1 MPITFATFMI
11 GSLALA
17 GIFPLAGFWSKDE
30 ILATAGESG
39 FDAFVIVGLV
49 GAVLTAAYM
58 TRCVYLTF
66 FGEYRGHGHPH
77 ESPRAITVPLMILAA
92 FSVLAGL
99 VNAVPLGIEKFTEW
113 FEPTF
118 AFPHL
123 THAEFDYGLAVT
135 SVALATLAIGIAAFL
150 WFRKEELGP
159 FRGLTQRSA
168 LAGRGYRFLENKYY
182 LDHLYENVIVD
193 GIRGAIARGY
203 YWFDQHVID
212 GVVNGVG
219 RGAARTGR
227 FAYDLVDQRVVD
239 GSINAIAAGT
249 GEAGGAMR
257 TVQSG
262 RVQRYALMLFAAVGV
277 MALAVF
283 LANLD

>member
-1 MPITFATFMI
+1 
-11 GSLALA
+11 
-17 GIFPLAGFWSKDE
+17 
-30 ILATAGESG
+30 
-39 FDAFVIVGLV
+39 
-49 GAVLTAAYM
+49 
-58 TRCVYLTF
+58 
-66 FGEYRGHGHPH
+66 
-77 ESPRAITVPLMILAA
+77 
-92 FSVLAGL
+92 
-99 VNAVPLGIEKFTEW
+99 
-113 FEPTF
+113 
-118 AFPHL
+118 
-123 THAEFDYGLAVT
+123 
-135 SVALATLAIGIAAFL
+135 
-150 WFRKEELGP
+150 
-159 FRGLTQRSA
+159 
-168 LAGRGYRFLENKYY
+168 
-182 LDHLYENVIVD
+182 
-193 GIRGAIARGY
+193 
-203 YWFDQHVID
+203 VID

>member
-1 MPITFATFMI
+1 
-11 GSLALA
+11 
-17 GIFPLAGFWSKDE
+17 
-30 ILATAGESG
+30 
-39 FDAFVIVGLV
+39 
-49 GAVLTAAYM
+49 M

-77 ESPRAITVPLMILAA
+77 ESSRAITVPLVILAG
-92 FSVLAGL
+92 FSVVAGFA
-99 VNAVPLGIEKFTEW
+99 NAVPLGIEKFTEW

-123 THAEFDYGLAVT
+123 VHAEFDYGLAIA
-135 SVALATLAIGIAAFL
+135 SVSIAIVGIGVAAYL

-168 LAGRGYRFLENKYY
+168 AARSGYAFLENKYY
-182 LDHLYENVIVD
+182 LDRLYENVIVD
-193 GIRGAIARGY
+193 GIRGGIARAC

-212 GVVNGVG
+212 AVVNGLG

-227 FAYDLVDQRVVD
+227 FAYDVIDQRGVD

-249 GEAGGAMR
+249 GDAGGAVQ
-257 TVQSG
+257 TLQSG
-262 RVQRYALMLFAAVGV
+262 RVQRYALMLFASVGV

-283 LANLD
+283 LANTI